1 MEFTSFAFL
10 CNYRKVI
17 KKSAFI
23 AFLFLFILPACSLVK
38 VSLLPSTKQLEETV
52 LEGKGESKILVLD
65 LNGVISFK
73 EETSSLG
80 LKAEPSKVAFFRE
93 ALLKAAEDPGL
104 AGVIIRINSPG
115 GTIAASDT
123 IYHEIMSF
131 KEKKKIPVYAYVTEL
146 AASGGYYVA
155 SACDRIIASPTAIT
169 GSIGVIAMKFSV
181 EGLLSKIGVSNET
194 YKSGPKKDWWS
205 PFRASTPEEQKML
218 QGIIDRL
225 FARFISVV
233 CANRQKYLTEPQ
245 VRQLADGRIL
255 TAGEALEARLIDQV
269 AYLDE
274 AIDTM
279 KKTLNI
285 AEARITSYARPG
297 TFMSNIYSDVPA
309 PVPQVINLISIN
321 SEELSLF
328 SGVHFMYLWNP

>member
-131 KEKKKIPVYAYVTEL
+131 KEKKKIPV
-146 AASGGYYVA
+146 
-155 SACDRIIASPTAIT
+155 
-169 GSIGVIAMKFSV
+169 
-181 EGLLSKIGVSNET
+181 
-194 YKSGPKKDWWS
+194 
-205 PFRASTPEEQKML
+205 
-218 QGIIDRL
+218 
-225 FARFISVV
+225 
-233 CANRQKYLTEPQ
+233 
-245 VRQLADGRIL
+245 
-255 TAGEALEARLIDQV
+255 
-269 AYLDE
+269 
-274 AIDTM
+274 
-279 KKTLNI
+279 
-285 AEARITSYARPG
+285 
-297 TFMSNIYSDVPA
+297 
-309 PVPQVINLISIN
+309 
-321 SEELSLF
+321 
-328 SGVHFMYLWNP
+328 